1 MNFDPFKRSISEL
14 NKKKAEKGLVLV
26 SEPFMGDDYFKRSV
40 VYLVEHNSE
49 GTIGFM
55 LNKPMDIKVKDLFA
69 DFPEIDSTVFLGGP
83 VQAQNLFY
91 IHSKGDIISKSIPL
105 RNGLY
110 WDGDFEELKIQIEA
124 GRVKAD
130 EIKFFLGYSGW
141 SETQLDEE
149 IKENSWFIQ
158 TASENQILK
167 EDSSNLWKEIIQNAE
182 GRVSLMADFPED
194 PSLN

>member
-1 MNFDPFKRSISEL
+1 MKFDPFKISISEL
-14 NKKKAEKGLVLV
+14 NNKTAQKGLVLV

-40 VYLVEHNSE
+40 VYLVEHNKE

-55 LNKPMDIKVKDLFA
+55 LNKPMEIKVKDLFS
-69 DFPEIDSTVFLGGP
+69 DFPDFDSTVFLGGP

-91 IHSKGDIISKSIPL
+91 IHTRGDIIRNSIPL
-105 RNGLY
+105 GNGLF
-110 WDGDFEELKIQIEA
+110 WDGDFEDLKIQIGA
-124 GRVKAD
+124 GKIQAD

-141 SETQLDEE
+141 GETQLDEE

-158 TASENQILK
+158 TASKDQILK
-167 EDSSNLWKEIIQNAE
+167 ENASNLWKEIIQSAE
-182 GRVSLMADFPED
+182 RRVSLMADFPED